1 MQDMMKMYGMGD
13 MGGMDREGET
23 LVLNYNHP
31 LVKRMMEGNGKN
43 EQLICEQ
50 LYDLARLQHAPP
62 EAEEMTR
69 FIQRSNDLLSM
80 LAE

>member
-1 MQDMMKMYGMGD
+1 
-13 MGGMDREGET
+13 MDREGET

-50 LYDLARLQHAPP
+50 LYDLARLQHAPL